1 MSYLVMARKYRPM
14 GFGEVVDQKHVVTT
28 LVNAI
33 NSKRIAH
40 AYLFS
45 GPRGTGKTTVARI
58 LAKAL
63 NCEKGPTSEPCNQCS
78 ACQEINAGRSI
89 DVFEMDAASKSKV
102 EDIRGLIIEGVKY
115 APVRGKYKVYIIDEV
130 QMLSDSAFDALL
142 KTIEEPPANV
152 VFVFAT
158 TAPQDV
164 PPTILSRC
172 QRFEFKRIPFNDLV
186 DTMTTISEKEGLE
199 MEKEAIYTLA
209 RKADGSLRDS
219 LSLLDQMIAFGGK
232 KITKK
237 IVDQTLGL
245 VEQEVYFDLTKII
258 LEKDSKKGLEL
269 LEDLIDSG
277 IDLQEFVT
285 GFLEHLRNLLV
296 AKVGGKSE
304 KLFDLSEH
312 YIERYRNKA
321 ENFSETDLLRMIRI
335 VVDLGYTLK
344 RTIEPRIHLEVSLL
358 KLISMDSSVAI
369 ETLLERLGQAGSEGG
384 GIEYKVPSR
393 KEISKTKDSIQQEDS
408 EPEEDL
414 KPPEQNS
421 LSLNL
426 ENLKASW
433 PEVLNKVKERKASL
447 WSCLSHAE
455 IVSLDNGVVLLEF
468 SNGNEFHKKQVEK
481 KENLKE
487 IREIMNQVFPGDL
500 RINFLMNEKKTNPQ
514 QKSPVARDDF
524 HYHDIPGLKDIID
537 NLGGEIIDKK
547 PI

>member
-63 NCEKGPTSEPCNQCS
+63 NCDKGPTSESCNQCS

-152 VFVFAT
+152 VFIFAT
-158 TAPQDV
+158 TEPQKV
-164 PPTILSRC
+164 PATILSRC

-186 DTMTTISEKEGLE
+186 ETISNIAQKEGLE

-258 LEKDSKKGLEL
+258 LEKESKKGLEL
-269 LEDLIDSG
+269 LESLIDSG
-277 IDLQEFVT
+277 VDLQELVA
-285 GFLEHLRNLLV
+285 GLLEHLRNLLV
-296 AKVGGKSE
+296 AKVGGESE
-304 KLFDLSEH
+304 RLFDLSEH
-312 YIERYRNKA
+312 YIERYKK
-321 ENFSETDLLRMIRI
+321 ESESFSETDLLRMIKI
-335 VVDLGYTLK
+335 VVDLNYTLK
-344 RTIEPRIHLEVSLL
+344 RTTEPRIHLEISLL
-358 KLISMDSSVAI
+358 KLIKMDSSVSI

-384 GIEYKVPSR
+384 GTDYKLPSK
-393 KEISKTKDSIQQEDS
+393 KEISQIKDSPQDEN
-408 EPEEDL
+408 PESGENL
-414 KPPEQNS
+414 KKPDQNS

-426 ENLKASW
+426 ETLRANW
-433 PEVLNKVKERKASL
+433 PEVLSKVKERKASL

-455 IVSLDNGVVLLEF
+455 IVSLDNGVLLLEF
-468 SNGNEFHKKQVEK
+468 SNGTEFHKKHVEK
-481 KENLKE
+481 KDNLKE
-487 IREIMNQVFPGDL
+487 IREIMNQVFQSDF
-500 RINFLMNEKKTNPQ
+500 RINFLLNEKKTNSQ
-514 QKSPVARDDF
+514 QKGSVTRNDF
-524 HYHDIPGLKDIID
+524 HYQDIPGLKDIID

>member
-142 KTIEEPPANV
+142 KTIEEPPPNV

-186 DTMTTISEKEGLE
+186 ETISTISEKEGLE

-232 KITKK
+232 KISKK

-245 VEQEVYFDLTKII
+245 VEQEVYFDLTEVV
-258 LEKDSKKGLEL
+258 LEKNGKKGLEL
-269 LEDLIDSG
+269 LENLIDSG
-277 IDLQEFVT
+277 VDLQEFVA

-296 AKVGGKSE
+296 AKVGAESE

-312 YIERYRNKA
+312 YIEQYKK
-321 ENFSETDLLRMIRI
+321 ESESFSETDLLRMIKT
-335 VVDLGYTLK
+335 VVDLNYTLK
-344 RTIEPRIHLEVSLL
+344 RTTEPRIHLEVALL
-358 KLISMDSSVAI
+358 RLIQMDSSVSI
-369 ETLLERLGQAGSEGG
+369 ETLLEKLGQAGSEGG
-384 GIEYKVPSR
+384 GTEYKLPAK
-393 KEISKTKDSIQQEDS
+393 KEISQIKDSPGDENSPAKD
-408 EPEEDL
+408 DL
-414 KPPEQNS
+414 KPPDKNGP
-421 LSLNL
+421 SLNL
-426 ENLKASW
+426 ESLKANW

-455 IVSLDNGVVLLEF
+455 IVSSDNGVLLLEF
-468 SNGNEFHKKQVEK
+468 SNGGEFHRKQVEK
-481 KENLKE
+481 KDNLKE
-487 IREIMNQVFPGDL
+487 IREIINQVFQSDF
-500 RINFLMNEKKTNPQ
+500 RINFLLNENKTNSQ
-514 QKSPVARDDF
+514 QKASVARNDLHF
-524 HYHDIPGLKDIID
+524 QDIPGLKDIID

>member
-33 NSKRIAH
+33 NSRRIAH

-63 NCEKGPTSEPCNQCS
+63 NCEKGPTSEPCNQCT

-152 VFVFAT
+152 VFIFAT

-186 DTMTTISEKEGLE
+186 DTISAISQKEGLE

-219 LSLLDQMIAFGGK
+219 LSLLDQMIAYGGK
-232 KITKK
+232 EITKK

-258 LEKDSKKGLEL
+258 LEKESRKGLEL
-269 LEDLIDSG
+269 LERLIDSG
-277 IDLQEFVT
+277 IDLQEFVA
-285 GFLEHLRNLLV
+285 GLLEHLRNLLV
-296 AKVGGKSE
+296 AKVGGESE
-304 KLFDLSEH
+304 RLFDLSEL
-312 YIERYRNKA
+312 YIERYKKEA
-321 ENFSETDLLRMIRI
+321 QSFSEADLLRMVKV
-335 VVDLGYTLK
+335 VVDLNYTLK
-344 RTIEPRIHLEVSLL
+344 RTTEPRIHLEIALL
-358 KLISMDSSVAI
+358 RLIQMDSSVAI

-384 GIEYKVPSR
+384 GIEYKAPLK
-393 KEISKTKDSIQQEDS
+393 KEISRVKDSPDKENP
-408 EPEEDL
+408 EPEEKVRPSDQSNLPLDL
-414 KPPEQNS
+414 GA
-421 LSLNL
+421 LR
-426 ENLKASW
+426 AGW
-433 PEVLNKVKERKASL
+433 PEVLSKVKERKASL
-447 WSCLSHAE
+447 WSCLSQAE
-455 IVSLDNGVVLLEF
+455 IISLDNGVLLLEF
-468 SNGNEFHKKQVEK
+468 SNGNEFHKKNVEK
-481 KENLKE
+481 KDNLKE
-487 IREIMNQVFPGDL
+487 IQEIMGQVFQSDF
-500 RINFLMNEKKTNPQ
+500 RINFLMNDKKTNSR
-514 QKSPVARDDF
+514 QKGSAIRNDF
-524 HYHDIPGLKDIID
+524 QYQDIPGLKDIID
-537 NLGGEIIDKK
+537 NLGGEIIGKK

>member
-63 NCEKGPTSEPCNQCS
+63 NCEKGPTAEPCNQCS

-152 VFVFAT
+152 VFIFAT
-158 TAPQDV
+158 TEPQKV
-164 PPTILSRC
+164 PATILSRC

-186 DTMTTISEKEGLE
+186 ETISNIAQKEGLE

-245 VEQEVYFDLTKII
+245 VEQEVYFDLTKVV

-269 LEDLIDSG
+269 LESLIDSG
-277 IDLQEFVT
+277 VDLQEFVA
-285 GFLEHLRNLLV
+285 GLLEHLRNLLV
-296 AKVGGKSE
+296 AKVGGESE
-304 KLFDLSEH
+304 RLFDLSKH
-312 YIERYRNKA
+312 YIERYKKEA
-321 ENFSETDLLRMIRI
+321 ESFSETDLLRMIKI
-335 VVDLGYTLK
+335 IVDLNYTLK
-344 RTIEPRIHLEVSLL
+344 KTSEPRIHLEISLL
-358 KLISMDSSVAI
+358 KLIKMDSSVSI

-384 GIEYKVPSR
+384 GTEYKLPQK
-393 KEISKTKDSIQQEDS
+393 KEISQIKDSPQDENT
-408 EPEEDL
+408 EPEENL
-414 KPPEQNS
+414 KPPDQNS
-421 LSLNL
+421 LSLDL
-426 ENLKASW
+426 ESLKANW

-455 IVSLDNGVVLLEF
+455 IVSLDNGVLLLEF
-468 SNGNEFHKKQVEK
+468 SNGSEFHRKHVEK
-481 KENLKE
+481 KDNLKE
-487 IREIMNQVFPGDL
+487 IREIMNQVFQSDF
-500 RINFLMNEKKTNPQ
+500 RINFLLNEKKTNSQ
-514 QKSPVARDDF
+514 QKSPVVRNDF
-524 HYHDIPGLKDIID
+524 HYQDIPGLKDIID